1 MLGLSSRSA
10 LNFHFSSANLFRAFR
25 HRNYR
30 LYWYGFSL
38 SLIGTWMQTLAM
50 GWLVWRM
57 TRSPFWLGVVGAMP
71 QLPSLLFGSIGGAMV
86 DRTVKRRLLIITQT
100 GMAVSALALGIL
112 TISGTVRL
120 TDIIVIAAI
129 SGVFAA
135 IDAPARLAFVTD
147 LVGKEDLGN
156 AVALNSTMFNAAR
169 LIGPAIAGLLVPII
183 GEGGCFLVNAF
194 SFLFLING
202 LVRMRDLPD
211 PAPAG
216 KEPLLQQLREAYRF
230 VRESPIHSA
239 LILNVIV
246 FAGLGFSYT
255 TLMPV
260 FADQILEQGVRGLG
274 ALMGATGIGAFA
286 GGIWQAAQPRD
297 AKRGY
302 MVIWGAFGLTI
313 GLLLFAVSRNF
324 VFSLMILP
332 LVGFSSISMLAST
345 NTLLQVLS
353 PDHLRGRVLGF
364 YTTAFLGVIPIG
376 SFLVGLCAEQTSAPL
391 TLALT
396 SLICIV
402 VAAASLMRNE
412 RLKAV

>member
-1 MLGLSSRSA
+1 M
-10 LNFHFSSANLFRAFR
+10 NFSLLFRAFR